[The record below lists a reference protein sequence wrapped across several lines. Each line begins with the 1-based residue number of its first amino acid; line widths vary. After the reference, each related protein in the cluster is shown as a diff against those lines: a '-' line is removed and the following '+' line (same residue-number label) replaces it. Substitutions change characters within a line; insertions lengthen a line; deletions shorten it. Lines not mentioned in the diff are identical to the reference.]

1 MIIKSKWEA
10 LLNRIKHVP
19 INDEPV
25 GKLCDY
31 CWRPS
36 TMECKKCG
44 KRLCSV
50 HLDKPCNKD
59 KDIRRRR

>member
-1 MIIKSKWEA
+1 MRTSRWEA
-10 LLNRIKHVP
+10 LLNRMKHVP

-25 GKLCDY
+25 GHPCDY

-36 TMECKKCG
+36 TMECVKCN
-44 KRLCSV
+44 KRLCQV

-59 KDIRRRR
+59 EDIRRKR